1 MKSNRLPLKIIVLS
15 VALFFSVGVS
25 ACSKNSSD
33 SAKTKEV
40 KSENDSVIKFEKDGE
55 LTFTTKSG
63 DYITQIDIEIA
74 DTNPK
79 RMQGLMFRE
88 SMKENRGMLFI
99 FPTEEFQS
107 FWMKNTVIP
116 LDMIFVNAKR
126 EIVNIH
132 KNTTPYSEQ
141 TYPSTS
147 PSKYVVEVNAGFTD
161 NYNIK
166 PGDKI
171 VWRIVR

>member
-1 MKSNRLPLKIIVLS
+1 MKSKRLLIKLLVLS
-15 VALFFSVGVS
+15 VTLLLSIGIS
-25 ACSKNSSD
+25 ACNDSSSH
-33 SAKTKEV
+33 SAKTKDA
-40 KSENDSVIKFEKDGE
+40 KSANDSVIKFEKDGE

-63 DYITQIDIEIA
+63 EYITQIDIEIA

-99 FPTEEFQS
+99 FPTEEYQS
-107 FWMKNTVIP
+107 FWMKNTIIP

-126 EIVNIH
+126 DIVNIH

-141 TYPSTS
+141 SYPSTS
-147 PSKYVVEVNAGFTD
+147 PAKYVIEVNAGFTD
-161 NYNIK
+161 KYNIK